1 MNVRLKYGWLAFRRV
16 HGQTRSLLAVLCL
29 ALGIATLM
37 QVLAVAAGA
46 RVQIQEIVAD
56 GGSRT
61 LTINPGNVTAL
72 PNRGSGVS
80 MAETLLPADYELLI
94 AAALPLRHSAPV
106 SSDGRLVEYRELS
119 LAATITGTQPGYF
132 GLQHYR
138 VAQGRLLEK
147 ADDERF
153 ARVAVLGARTAMQ
166 LFGADQ
172 EGALTPEAVVG
183 QRILIS
189 RMPFTVV
196 GILAARGSGQTGI
209 SQDDGV
215 YIPLNTALRRVFN
228 VDYLNSI
235 LLEVADIDTLVPV
248 RERVNSLL
256 RDSHGFAA
264 GEEADFAL
272 LDATRVLAAAERNRQ
287 FAGVFFQGFAVLT
300 LGMAGAGIFAV
311 NQLNVKERA
320 SEFGLRRAVGATVRG
335 IALLV
340 LGETLVLGLAGGVL
354 GVLLGLAARYGL
366 VMLTDWVLTLDGL
379 ILAQALG
386 AALTLSMLAAL
397 IPAWSAAAR
406 HPLAALNRL

>member
-16 HGQTRSLLAVLCL
+16 HGQTRSLLAVFCL

-46 RVQIQEIVAD
+46 RARMEEIVAD
-56 GGSRT
+56 SGSRT

-80 MAETLLPADYELLI
+80 MAQTLLPDDYAALTR
-94 AAALPLRHSAPV
+94 AALPLRHSAAI
-106 SSDGRLVEYRELS
+106 SSGPRLVEYREL
-119 LAATITGTQPGYF
+119 AAMATITGTQPGYF
-132 GLQHYR
+132 ALQHYQM
-138 VAQGRLLEK
+138 AQGRLLEE
-147 ADDERF
+147 ADDEHF
-153 ARVAVLGARTAMQ
+153 ARVAVLGARTATR

-172 EGALTPEAVVG
+172 EAVLTPEAAVG
-183 QRILIS
+183 QTILIG

-209 SQDDGV
+209 SQDEGV

-228 VDYLNSI
+228 VDYLNTI
-235 LLEVADIDTLVPV
+235 LLEVADSAALAPV
-248 RERVNSLL
+248 RKRADSLL
-256 RDSHGFAA
+256 RDAHGLAA
-264 GEEADFAL
+264 AEEADFTL
-272 LDATRVLAAAERNRQ
+272 LDATRALEAASRNRQ
-287 FAGVFFQGFAVLT
+287 FAGIFFQGFAALT

-320 SEFGLRRAVGATVRG
+320 GEFGLRRAVGATFRSIVF
-335 IALLV
+335 LV
-340 LGETLVLGLAGGVL
+340 LGETLVLGLGGGLL
-354 GVLLGLAARYGL
+354 GVVLGLAVRYLLGA
-366 VMLTDWVLTLDGL
+366 LTDWALALDGL

-386 AALTLSMLAAL
+386 AALILSMLAAL

-406 HPLAALNRL
+406 HPLAGLNRL